1 MNMLNLNLLR
11 VFHTVA
17 RLQSFTRAAEALFLT
32 QPGISKHVKSLEDY
46 YGTRL
51 FDRLGK
57 KVVLTQ
63 AGENLF
69 PTIDRIFHLL
79 DRSEKEIDDLKGMR
93 SGELRVGASVTIGI
107 YLLPGIL
114 QEFQKFH
121 PGIRVSLDIA
131 LNRQIVER
139 ILDNAVDIGLLGAP
153 ETDERL
159 SVTPFFKDELV
170 VIVPADRAWAA
181 RDAIRP
187 FDLLGERFIF
197 SQQGSGTRAIIE
209 ERLRQAGVVLTN
221 TIEFGHTEAVK
232 KAVEAGLG
240 VSILSRS
247 TIVNEEKLGSI
258 RSIALSDVDLCR
270 NFYFAHRKD
279 KYLTRLVRTFLQF
292 IVYKSGDQRQP
303 RSGTDPGAE

>member
-11 VFHTVA
+11 IFHTVA

-32 QPGISKHVKSLEDY
+32 QPGISKHVKTLEDY

-63 AGENLF
+63 AGETLF

-93 SGELRVGASVTIGI
+93 SGDLRLGASVTIGI
-107 YLLPGIL
+107 YFLPGIL
-114 QEFQKFH
+114 REFQKLH
-121 PGIRVSLDIA
+121 PGIRVSLDID
-131 LNRQIVER
+131 LNRQIVEK

-159 SVTPFFKDELV
+159 TVTPFFKDELV
-170 VIVPADRAWAA
+170 VIVPVDRAWAA
-181 RDAIRP
+181 RDTIRP
-187 FDLLGERFIF
+187 LDLLGERFIF
-197 SQQGSGTRAIIE
+197 SQQGSGTRSIVE

-247 TIVNEEKLGSI
+247 TIANEEKLGSI
-258 RSIALSDVDLCR
+258 RSISLSEVDLCR
-270 NFYFAHRKD
+270 NFYFACRKD

-292 IVYKSGDQRQP
+292 IVYRSGDP
-303 RSGTDPGAE
+303 